1 MEETTKTYTY
11 LNYQNYENIN
21 INSFSSICTFSLNL
35 PNNLCNYHSQIKI
48 KPNIT
53 THDSINLI

>member
-1 MEETTKTYTY
+1 MEETTKTNTY

-21 INSFSSICTFSLNL
+21 INSFSSICTFSLDHLNK
-35 PNNLCNYHSQIKI
+35 LCNYHSQIKI